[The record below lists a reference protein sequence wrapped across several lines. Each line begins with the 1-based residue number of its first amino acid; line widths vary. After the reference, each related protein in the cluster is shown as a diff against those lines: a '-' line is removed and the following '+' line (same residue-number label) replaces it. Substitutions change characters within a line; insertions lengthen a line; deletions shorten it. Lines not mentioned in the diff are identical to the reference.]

1 MKTLKSTLT
10 LALAA
15 AALAIGLAACDQVG
29 KITPTIKF
37 NSEDYVK
44 ATEATFVLP
53 PQTTAGEFGI
63 DTILRTKYVLSAIEK
78 TGYKLTDFKS
88 IILTSANLAI
98 ISENTTFDPFVSA
111 GIYVGDDTP
120 GSTYAQASATNSEK
134 DGKKE
139 LPLKLT
145 EATTKLNL
153 LDLFKSDV
161 IPVKATA
168 LTNDMVQEETSMRL
182 DYQLEIVPN

>member
-1 MKTLKSTLT
+1 MKTLKSTIT

-29 KITPTIKF
+29 KIVPTIKF

-63 DTILRTKYVLSAIEK
+63 DTTFSTKYVLSAIEK

-88 IILTSANLAI
+88 ITLTSANLAI
-98 ISENTTFDPFVSA
+98 ISENTTFDPFIWA
-111 GIYVGDDTP
+111 GFAIGENT
-120 GSTYAQASATNSEK
+120 GSTYLLATAENKEK

-139 LPLKLT
+139 LPIGLSEQDK
-145 EATTKLNL
+145 AVNL
-153 LDLFKSDV
+153 LDFFKSEQ
-161 IPVKATA
+161 IQIKAVA
-168 LTNDMVQEETSMRL
+168 LTNDMVEGKTLMRL